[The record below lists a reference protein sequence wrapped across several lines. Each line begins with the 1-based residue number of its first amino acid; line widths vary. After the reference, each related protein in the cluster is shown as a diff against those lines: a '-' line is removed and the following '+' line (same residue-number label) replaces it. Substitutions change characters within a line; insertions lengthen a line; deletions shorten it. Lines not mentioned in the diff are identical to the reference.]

1 MVRDTG
7 SGPTLSSNQR
17 PDTVPGAG
25 DSEVN
30 EKDKVPAVMGQ
41 RFHQAEAE
49 VD

>member
-7 SGPTLSSNQR
+7 SVPTLSSGQR
-17 PDTVPGAG
+17 LDTVPGAG

-30 EKDKVPAVMGQ
+30 EGDKVPAVMRQ
-41 RFHQAEAE
+41 RFHQEEAY